1 MPRLISQEIGSPS
14 QSRDNG
20 QPDVLQPGFAELE
33 IAELESA
40 MEAVQRQYGLPDGE
54 APHTP
59 GGSRIENDREYS
71 NSSQHGSSGSAETNP
86 ERPTNIGSLKHPHD
100 CRPCAFVFRIS
111 GGELRNRCSNGDAC
125 VFCHDP
131 SHPRVRGRRRGAKA
145 KEQKDTVARVDPGQ
159 DAWKGMSAGTE
170 TPPYGWNFAVPRLTP
185 MPPAGEDIQ
194 FISALSAAT
203 ESMNH
208 LSLWNKMSLDA
219 AAAAQ
224 DPARQPAVVWP

>member
-1 MPRLISQEIGSPS
+1 
-14 QSRDNG
+14 
-20 QPDVLQPGFAELE
+20 
-33 IAELESA
+33 
-40 MEAVQRQYGLPDGE
+40 MEAVQLQYGLPDGE

-145 KEQKDTVARVDPGQ
+145 KEQKDTASSLSSRADPGPE
-159 DAWKGMSAGTE
+159 AWKMPSTGTE
-170 TPPYGWNFAVPRLTP
+170 TPPYGWNFNVPRLTP
-185 MPPAGEDIQ
+185 MPPPQSDDFQ
-194 FISALSAAT
+194 FLSTLSAAT

-219 AAAAQ
+219 AAAQ
-224 DPARQPAVVWP
+224 DATRQPAVGGWP

>member
-1 MPRLISQEIGSPS
+1 ME
-14 QSRDNG
+14 
-20 QPDVLQPGFAELE
+20 VL
-33 IAELESA
+33 
-40 MEAVQRQYGLPDGE
+40 EAVRLQYGLPDSE

-131 SHPRVRGRRRGAKA
+131 SHPRVRGRRRGAKM
-145 KEQKDTVARVDPGQ
+145 KEQKDGLGLSTRAVPEPPLDQ
-159 DAWKGMSAGTE
+159 WKLASAGTE
-170 TPPYGWNFAVPRLTP
+170 TPPYGWSFSVPRLEP
-185 MPPAGEDIQ
+185 GALNMPASMPPPADSLK
-194 FISALSAAT
+194 FLSTLAATT
-203 ESMNH
+203 ESMNQ
-208 LSLWNKMSLDA
+208 LSLWKTMAMD
-219 AAAAQ
+219 AAQ
-224 DPARQPAVVWP
+224 DGPRQPAVGGWQ

>member
-1 MPRLISQEIGSPS
+1 MPRLVKRDVSSPS
-14 QSRDNG
+14 PSRDKG
-20 QPDVLQPGFAELE
+20 ATTPGFAELG
-33 IAELESA
+33 SA
-40 MEAVQRQYGLPDGE
+40 MEAVQLQYGLPDSE

-59 GGSRIENDREYS
+59 GGSRVENDREYS

-86 ERPTNIGSLKHPHD
+86 ERPTNIGSAKHPHE

-145 KEQKDTVARVDPGQ
+145 RGKEDLQSTAGSLPGPE
-159 DAWKGMSAGTE
+159 DLTCPPREDLWKLPSTGTE
-170 TPPYGWNFAVPRLTP
+170 TPPFGWSFNVPRLAP
-185 MPPAGEDIQ
+185 MPPPQGDDLH
-194 FISALSAAT
+194 FLSSLSAAT

-208 LSLWNKMSLDA
+208 LALWN
-219 AAAAQ
+219 
-224 DPARQPAVVWP
+224 

>member
-1 MPRLISQEIGSPS
+1 
-14 QSRDNG
+14 
-20 QPDVLQPGFAELE
+20 
-33 IAELESA
+33 
-40 MEAVQRQYGLPDGE
+40 MEAVQLEYGLPDSE

-59 GGSRIENDREYS
+59 GGTRIEHDREYS

-86 ERPTNIGSLKHPHD
+86 ERPTNIGSLKHPHE

-145 KEQKDTVARVDPGQ
+145 NKEPSARVDPVQ
-159 DAWKGMSAGTE
+159 DGPWKMPSPGNE
-170 TPPYGWNFAVPRLTP
+170 TPPYGWSFAVPRLAPMSTP
-185 MPPAGEDIQ
+185 PHSDDLK
-194 FISALSAAT
+194 FLSTLSAAT

-219 AAAAQ
+219 AQ
-224 DPARQPAVVWP
+224 DPQRQPAFGGFP